1 MRKIIGTCVIC
12 GKRIVIKINQDKT
25 YSGANYF
32 GTIQINGEVFEYW
45 ECNTCYNSWSE
56 KKKVEK

>member
-1 MRKIIGTCVIC
+1 MKKIIRTCVIC

-32 GTIQINGEVFEYW
+32 GTIQINEKKFEYW
-45 ECNTCYNSWSE
+45 ECDTCYNSWPE
-56 KKKVEK
+56 KQEI